1 MIHNND
7 PCEDDDDDASI
18 FPPPRD
24 RNNGKSK
31 LMIRLFF
38 VSSTPEQFSHGSYFF
53 VRGVVPP
60 KLNKS
65 SIFRFHSIGSDFR
78 HTAVEVVCDLERGMV
93 SCSVCLHNTVGEK
106 LVNPSNT

>member
-1 MIHNND
+1 MV
-7 PCEDDDDDASI
+7 
-18 FPPPRD
+18 
-24 RNNGKSK
+24 
-31 LMIRLFF
+31 LT
-38 VSSTPEQFSHGSYFF
+38 SSFAEIL
-53 VRGVVPP
+53 GVVPP

-93 SCSVCLHNTVGEK
+93 SCFVCLYDTVGEK